1 MRIGEKIMKKTNL
14 YTVTAHATTTDRKY
28 GFTGTTEWTLLII
41 AKNRPQAYKKMYR
54 AVVARAKRFE
64 EDINKINFG
73 NAFEFDYE
81 EAVRIAKRTGG
92 KVL

>member
-1 MRIGEKIMKKTNL
+1 MKKTNL
-14 YTVTAHATTTDRKY
+14 YTVTAHATTTNRKY
-28 GFTGTTEWTLLII
+28 GFTDTTEWTMLII

-54 AVVARAKRFE
+54 AMVAKAKRFE
-64 EDINKINFG
+64 EDIKKISLG
-73 NAFEFDYE
+73 NAFEFDYK